1 MFRVLA
7 LLAGLG
13 LGVVADGVYAA
24 SVVHDCPDCPEM
36 VVLPA
41 GSFMMGEG
49 EKDTHKVTFPKPF
62 ALATTP
68 VTQGQWQAI
77 MGKNPSEFVNCG
89 SKCPVENVSWDDV
102 QIFILRLNAKTGKH
116 YRLPSEAEWE
126 YGCKAAALATYCGGN
141 DLDQVAWYEENSGNS
156 THPVATRKANAWG
169 LYDMSGNVWEWV
181 EDCYHDTL
189 QGAPTNGAAW
199 TQNPYP
205 QFTQTCLSRVVR
217 GGSWQN
223 PATDLIVVR
232 RSADDPSVRV
242 HSIGFRLARS
252 L

>member
-1 MFRVLA
+1 MLRVWA

-13 LGVVADGVYAA
+13 MGIVSGGVHAA
-24 SVVHDCPDCPEM
+24 SLLRDCPDCPEM
-36 VVLPA
+36 VALPA
-41 GSFMMGEG
+41 GSFMMGTG
-49 EKDTHKVTFPKPF
+49 GDHKVTFARPF
-62 ALATTP
+62 AMETTP
-68 VTQGQWQAI
+68 VTQGQWLAI

-116 YRLPSEAEWE
+116 YRLPAEAEWE
-126 YGCKAAALATYCGGN
+126 YACRAGGSSSYCGGN
-141 DLDQVAWYEENSGNS
+141 NIDEVAWFEGNS
-156 THPVATRKANAWG
+156 NNGTHPVATRKANAWG

-189 QGAPTNGAAW
+189 QGTPGNGTARDQG
-199 TQNPYP
+199 TYTP
-205 QFTQTCLSRVVR
+205 QYTTCLSRVLR

-223 PATDLIVVR
+223 SAQDVLATR